1 MRVFK
6 QLLLPLRKSNDMR
19 TELIR
24 IGNSRGIRI
33 ASSLLKQLGW
43 ELQDPIDV
51 NVMDGKIV
59 LENKSLSVNPFA
71 AISQG
76 GWYEDP
82 RDAHEIADELYG
94 TRINSREEIEL

>member
-1 MRVFK
+1 M
-6 QLLLPLRKSNDMR
+6 LLPLRKSNDMR

-43 ELQDPIDV
+43 KLRDTIDV
-51 NVMDGKIV
+51 IVIDGKIV
-59 LENKSLSVNPFA
+59 LENKSLSGDPFA

-76 GWYEDP
+76 GWYEDS

-94 TRINSREEIEL
+94 TRVNSREEIEL